1 MKKKTSKN
9 EIKKLKKKDK
19 FGLMNTQFVSHV
31 VDENIDGSR
40 EGEKG
45 ECGGSR

>member
-1 MKKKTSKN
+1 
-9 EIKKLKKKDK
+9 
-19 FGLMNTQFVSHV
+19 MNTQFVSHV

-45 ECGGSR
+45 ECGGSRWREESMRVCHAAEEGEGRGLG